1 MRFIL
6 VAVKYKPMICTT
18 ILTTLP
24 ITDETKNIYINSY
37 IRAPLTF
44 ESVNWS
50 LILLNWWLLK
60 EPFFWVA
67 QSIHCRFLF
76 FSFFFSFF
84 VCFLDKTP
92 FNFRAIYDFSV
103 LSCYCDLCLGSP
115 LR

>member
-1 MRFIL
+1 
-6 VAVKYKPMICTT
+6 MISTT

-24 ITDETKNIYINSY
+24 ITDENKKINSY

-50 LILLNWWLLK
+50 LIFIEL
-60 EPFFWVA
+60 VA
-67 QSIHCRFLF
+67 PKRAVFGGIRQSIDCRFFSF

-84 VCFLDKTP
+84 LVFLDKTP
-92 FNFRAIYDFSV
+92 FNFWAIYNFSV
-103 LSCYCDLCLGSP
+103 LSCYCDLSLGSL